1 MLERL
6 PFELGEAVYE
16 HAGLTTQLL
25 HGRLPLPLDD
35 RTSALVWIECMAND
49 LVGCVPMLPQRNL
62 TFEPY
67 LAPPSDA
74 IVAAIRARPDMAP
87 FDHSLSDAETQ
98 YIRAAMFSLETCRLL
113 LQSQLRIRVEG
124 RVDEMPKTRHGPH
137 WLVML
142 AAAGVGDTATMQS
155 IVDARGRL
163 LRMNLVAP
171 VAIALA
177 YDQTKSI
184 EQLLPH
190 LPRPARLVPKAI
202 EANAVKCFEMLA
214 SQFGLSCVSRHCI
227 LLAARDNHDSI
238 LTWLIEH
245 HGMLSQT
252 QMQQLASVCAKY
264 RRIDLLRAFSSN
276 GIRLRMLPYYAA
288 RAAVCGDMELF
299 GVLRPHLDG
308 DDWFN
313 IAMRIAAGKGN
324 LDAVRRLHSDF
335 DLACDH
341 SAMDAAA
348 AGGHMDVIEFLRT
361 HRTEGFSGAAMIV
374 AARGGHLGV
383 VRFLHEQQIE
393 CNDTVA
399 MDCAARNGHI
409 DVLEFLGIERGA
421 RCSRNAFLLAVR
433 QRMFPTLTWLLAHY
447 PDTPVE
453 DLQAG
458 LQEALRIWSQNVTSS
473 IVRHNPKV
481 ADAEVAR
488 RLLRRRWFDSFRIVI
503 ESGHFVP
510 SSEMLTS
517 VIATGNLEIVRLLID
532 SGARLNTVDTASW
545 TRCYFPYEKQIF
557 RLLFERFPDMDWSKL
572 TAHGPNVSSQL
583 AEFVKSLIAERD
595 AGAAQPGQS

>member
-1 MLERL
+1 
-6 PFELGEAVYE
+6 
-16 HAGLTTQLL
+16 
-25 HGRLPLPLDD
+25 
-35 RTSALVWIECMAND
+35 MAND
-49 LVGCVPMLPQRNL
+49 LVGCVPLLPQRSL

-98 YIRAAMFSLETCRLL
+98 YIRAAMFSFETCRLL

-124 RVDEMPKTRHGPH
+124 RVDKMPKTRHGSH

-184 EQLLPH
+184 EKLLPH
-190 LPRPARLVPKAI
+190 VPRPARLVPKAI

-276 GIRLRMLPYYAA
+276 GIRLKLHHAEAA

-308 DDWFN
+308 DDWFKV
-313 IAMRIAAGKGN
+313 AMRIAAGKGN

-341 SAMDAAA
+341 GAMDAAA
-348 AGGHMDVIEFLRT
+348 VHGHLGVLEFLHT
-361 HRTEGFSGAAMIV
+361 HRTEGRLDKAMYSAAIH
-374 AARGGHLGV
+374 GHLDI
-383 VRFLHEQQIE
+383 VRFLHEQQIV
-393 CNDTVA
+393 CDDTRA
-399 MDCAARNGHI
+399 IDIAACNGHL
-409 DVLEFLGIERGA
+409 DVVKFLGIERGA
-421 RCSRNAFLLAVR
+421 RCSR
-433 QRMFPTLTWLLAHY
+433 M
-447 PDTPVE
+447 PVE
-453 DLQAG
+453 DLQAEMRHI
-458 LQEALRIWSQNVTSS
+458 LQWWYRDVVACLI
-473 IVRHNPKV
+473 RHNPKV
-481 ADAEVAR
+481 ADMDIAR
-488 RLLRRRWFDSFRIVI
+488 ELLRLWWLDLFKIVV

-510 SSEMLTS
+510 SSEMLTLA
-517 VIATGNLEIVRLLID
+517 VRRTDVDIVRLLID
-532 SGARLNTVDTASW
+532 RGARLDTVNTAEW
-545 TRCYFPYEKQIF
+545 TKQYLPQSKELF
-557 RLLFERFPDMDWSKL
+557 RLLFERFPGEHWFRL
-572 TAHGPNVSSQL
+572 TVYGPNISPQL
-583 AEFVKSLIAERD
+583 AEFVKSLIDKRED
-595 AGAAQPGQS
+595 GAAQPGQP